1 MSLSTS
7 SPTPSA
13 ADAPASEP
21 LSLEQVFL
29 PGMDFDPD
37 ALRDR
42 YRVERDKRLRDDANE
57 QYVEVV
63 GDFSNYVDDP
73 YTERV
78 EREPLF
84 DEVDVAVIGGG
95 FGGLLMGAELRKAGY
110 ESIRVIEKAGDFG
123 GTWYWNRYPGAMCDV
138 ESYCYLPL
146 LEELAY
152 MPKHKYSFAPEIFE
166 HSKAIARH
174 FGLYDNACLQT
185 SVAEMRWDDDQAQ
198 WIISTDRGDRMRARY
213 VAMAN
218 GPLNR
223 PKLPGISGID
233 SYEGH
238 TFHTSR
244 WDYDYTGGNS
254 EGELT
259 KLTDKRVGII
269 GTGATAVQCIP
280 HLGEW
285 AKELFVFQRTPSSI
299 DVRNNCETDPQ
310 WAASLEPGW
319 QRRRMEN
326 FNILV
331 SGGDQD
337 VDLVSD
343 GWTDIFRNLTG
354 IAAKTAARRLGR
366 RLTGAEKGRL
376 MELAD
381 YQKMNTV
388 RSRAADVVEESTTAE
403 ALQPWYRQFCKR
415 PCFHDEYLPT
425 FNRPNVHLV
434 DTDGLGVERITP
446 NGVVVGGKEYA
457 LDCIVF
463 ATGFEVGTTYTRR
476 AGYDIIGRG
485 GQTLSQKWSD
495 GVKTF
500 HGLTS
505 HGFPNCFFLGF
516 TQSAVTVNVPHAL
529 GEQASHVVYMLNEA
543 ANRGCVRIEPTI
555 EAEQWWQDE
564 MADKARLGVK
574 FFEAC
579 TPGYYNNEGKL
590 GNPNGF
596 FSAMY
601 GAGPIKFFRLLDEWR
616 STGRLEGI
624 DLS

>member
-1 MSLSTS
+1 MSIDTDTAESTS
-7 SPTPSA
+7 LA
-13 ADAPASEP
+13 EI
-21 LSLEQVFL
+21 FL
-29 PGMDFDPD
+29 PGIDFDPEK
-37 ALRDR
+37 LRDR
-42 YRVERDKRLRDDANE
+42 YRAERDKRLRDDGNE

-84 DEVDVAVIGGG
+84 DEVEVAIIGGG
-95 FGGLLMGAELRKAGY
+95 FGGLLMGAQLRKAGY
-110 ESIRVIEKAGDFG
+110 ESIRVIEKAGNFG

-138 ESYCYLPL
+138 ESYVYLPM

-166 HSKAIARH
+166 HSKSIARH
-174 FGLYDNACLQT
+174 FRLYDNACLQT
-185 SVAEMRWDDDQAQ
+185 SVSQIRWDDDAAQ
-198 WIISTDRGDRMRARY
+198 WIISTDRGDRMGAHY

-223 PKLPGISGID
+223 PKLPGIDGID

-254 EGELT
+254 EGGLAN
-259 KLTDKRVGII
+259 LADKRVGII

-280 HLGEW
+280 HLGES
-285 AKELFVFQRTPSSI
+285 AKELYVFQRTPSSI
-299 DVRNNCETDPQ
+299 DVRDNRETDPQ

-326 FNILV
+326 FNVLV
-331 SGGDQD
+331 SGGDQE

-354 IAAKTAARRLGR
+354 IAAKTAARTAGR
-366 RLTGAEKGRL
+366 RLTGREKGEL

-381 YQKMNTV
+381 FQKMNTV
-388 RSRAADVVEESTTAE
+388 RSRAADVVKDAEVAES
-403 ALQPWYRQFCKR
+403 LQPWYRQFCKR

-434 DTDGLGVERITP
+434 DTDGRGVERITP
-446 NGVVVGGKEYA
+446 RGVVVGGTEYEV
-457 LDCIVF
+457 DCIVF

-485 GQTLSQKWSD
+485 GQTLGDKWSD

-500 HGLTS
+500 HGLTT

-516 TQSAVTVNVPHAL
+516 TQTAVTVNVPHAL
-529 GEQASHVVYMLNEA
+529 MEQASHVTYLLDEA
-543 ANRGCVRIEPTI
+543 AERGCRRIEPTA
-555 EAEQWWQDE
+555 EAEQWWQEE
-564 MADKARLGVK
+564 MADKARLGVR
-574 FFEAC
+574 FYEAC

-596 FSAMY
+596 FTAMY
-601 GAGPIKFFRLLDEWR
+601 GAGPIKFFRMLDEWR
-616 STGRLEGI
+616 STDRLEGI

>member
-1 MSLSTS
+1 MSLSTT

-42 YRVERDKRLRDDANE
+42 YRIERDKRLRDDANE